1 MLGEH
6 LAADLGGI
14 GRRGRHVRIERLH
27 DVAAERL
34 LLVGALHHEHVQIEP
49 EMRRRLG
56 ERRAPLARTRLGGDA
71 VEILSLRV
79 ISLGDGRV
87 QLVRA
92 GRVVAFELVVDLGG
106 RAEGLLQVVRAAQ
119 GRRAVDAVH
128 LQHRFGDVDVGR
140 VVVQLLAHQLVAE
153 HRCQILRC
161 RDLAVRQ
168 PDGLRL
174 LRHVGPQVVPLRRD
188 LVFAQVQTMRCL
200 FGHGRFLSNRSV
212 PRLARRGCSQS
223 ASVRAARTKRA
234 PGSPRALLIS
244 MCA

>member
-1 MLGEH
+1 M
-6 LAADLGGI
+6 
-14 GRRGRHVRIERLH
+14 
-27 DVAAERL
+27 
-34 LLVGALHHEHVQIEP
+34 
-49 EMRRRLG
+49 
-56 ERRAPLARTRLGGDA
+56 
-71 VEILSLRV
+71 
-79 ISLGDGRV
+79 
-87 QLVRA
+87 RA

-106 RAEGLLQVVRAAQ
+106 RAEGLLQVVRTAQ

-140 VVVQLLAHQLVAE
+140 VVVQLLANQLVAE
-153 HRCQILRC
+153 HGSQILGA

-244 MCA
+244 MYARTEARGPGINAFCSTTMRRDPASRGRWQRKRCWRQVAKGSLSCSVSGYARQYSAPRREM

>member
-1 MLGEH
+1 MFGEH

-71 VEILSLRV
+71 VEILGLRV

-106 RAEGLLQVVRAAQ
+106 RARAFSRLYARHKGD
-119 GRRAVDAVH
+119 GR
-128 LQHRFGDVDVGR
+128 
-140 VVVQLLAHQLVAE
+140 
-153 HRCQILRC
+153 
-161 RDLAVRQ
+161 
-168 PDGLRL
+168 
-174 LRHVGPQVVPLRRD
+174 
-188 LVFAQVQTMRCL
+188 
-200 FGHGRFLSNRSV
+200 
-212 PRLARRGCSQS
+212 
-223 ASVRAARTKRA
+223 
-234 PGSPRALLIS
+234 
-244 MCA
+244 